1 MRQLHDQRRK
11 RLNDIRS
18 QLSHIDEKHSKLEA
32 KGVTLEKKLRSK
44 PDIDVDDQLMDEWF
58 ALVQEKNLVVRE
70 ESDLVYEL
78 RDLELIDQHDQ
89 LEVEIRK
96 RMAKDDSHKTELE
109 KLEEEAMILELVELV
124 EKRDKLLWELHV
136 EKIAEDEELLA
147 STSKGLPRP
156 LQRSKTARL

>member
-1 MRQLHDQRRK
+1 MDMRQLHDQRRR

-96 RMAKDDSHKTELE
+96 RMAKDG
-109 KLEEEAMILELVELV
+109 MIV
-124 EKRDKLLWELHV
+124 
-136 EKIAEDEELLA
+136 
-147 STSKGLPRP
+147 
-156 LQRSKTARL
+156 